1 MERESSPA
9 RTVIEQLERTAREH
23 AAEPALG
30 WRTAA
35 GWTTTSWSDSRDLVF
50 RAAAGLV
57 RLGVEPGTGV
67 AIHSAN
73 RPEWAIADLAAI
85 AAGAVPTGVFVTN
98 SVAQCRYVI
107 DHVEAKVAIVDGPEA
122 LTKLLAVRA
131 ELPRLETLVLVEGES
146 DAPGVVSWARLL
158 ELGAE
163 TGESAVR
170 ERLAAQRP
178 DDVATLI
185 YTSGTTGTPK
195 GVELTHANLL
205 FTAGRA
211 VPLAH
216 RLGQRERQVS
226 YLPLAH
232 IAEQMLALHLPLASG
247 ACVHFVPDLDALR
260 QALLE
265 VRPTHFFGVPRVWE
279 KLQAAVEQALES
291 APPLRRRLLAWA
303 RRRALAAGE
312 ARQRGPAADLG
323 FTLADRVVLSKVRRR
338 LGLDRAGFCASAAA
352 PISRA
357 TLDFFFSLGLPLLE
371 VYGLSETTGVITASW
386 PHDYRIG
393 CVGRPLDGVEMR
405 LAEDGEILARGPN
418 VFRGYRRD
426 PEATRA
432 AIDADGWLHTGDIG
446 RVDAEGFLAVTDRKK
461 ELLVT
466 SGGKKVAPAPIEK
479 RLQQILGVGHAV
491 LVGDRRH
498 FVGALLTLDAG
509 AVPTLAGRVGSA
521 ARTLAEASCCPR
533 IRAFLD
539 REIARVNEV
548 LARFES
554 VRSFRVLAGEFSI
567 PSGELTPTLKLKR
580 RVVYEKYAG
589 EIERLYGTGDA

>member
-1 MERESSPA
+1 MTRAGSVPL
-9 RTVIEQLERTAREH
+9 TVSEQLERTAREH
-23 AAEPALG
+23 AAEPALA
-30 WRTAA
+30 WRTPA
-35 GWTTTSWSDSRDLVF
+35 GWETTSWAGYRDLVF
-50 RAAAGLV
+50 RAAAGFV

-67 AIHSAN
+67 AIHAAN
-73 RPEWAIADLAAI
+73 RPEWAIADFAAI
-85 AAGAVPTGVFVTN
+85 AAGAVPTGIFVTS
-98 SVAQCRYVI
+98 SVEQCRYVV
-107 DHVEAKVAIVDGPEA
+107 DHVESRVAIADGPEA
-122 LTKLLAVRA
+122 LAKLLAVRA
-131 ELPRLETLVLVEGES
+131 EVPRLATIVLVEGES
-146 DAPGVVSWARLL
+146 DAPGVLSWRRLL
-158 ELGAE
+158 ALGAE
-163 TGESAVR
+163 AGEGELR
-170 ERLAAQRP
+170 GRLAAQRP
-178 DDVATLI
+178 QDVATLI
-185 YTSGTTGTPK
+185 YTSGTTGTAK

-211 VPLAH
+211 VLLAH
-216 RLGQRERQVS
+216 RLGHRERQLS

-232 IAEQMLALHLPLASG
+232 IAEQNLALHLPLQSG
-247 ACVHFVPDLDALR
+247 ACVHFVPSLEKLHEALV
-260 QALLE
+260 E

-279 KLQAAVEQALES
+279 KLQAAVEQALAA
-291 APPLRRRLLAWA
+291 APPLRAQLLAWA

-312 ARQRGPAADLG
+312 ARQRGHLADLG
-323 FTLADRVVLSKVRRR
+323 FTLADRVVLAKVRAR

-371 VYGLSETTGVITASW
+371 VYGLSETTGVITVSW

-393 CVGRPLDGVEMR
+393 RVGRPLDGVEMR

-426 PEATRA
+426 PAATRD
-432 AIDADGWLHTGDIG
+432 AIDADGWFHTGDVG
-446 RVDAEGFLAVTDRKK
+446 TVDADGFLAITDRKK

-498 FVGALLTLDAG
+498 FVGALLTLDAA
-509 AVPTLAGRVGSA
+509 AVLTLAGRVGSA

-533 IRAFLD
+533 IRAFID
-539 REIARVNEV
+539 REIARVNEA

-554 VRSFRVLAGEFSI
+554 VRAFRILAAEFSI

-580 RVVYEKYAG
+580 RVVYEKFAG
-589 EIERLYGTGDA
+589 EIEAIYSAADG